1 MKKIV
6 SFIIIVFFATGLY
19 AELFEKQEI
28 DQRFEPDQSQ
38 VLSVFLNIDI
48 GELDIQPAED
58 SQVGIIN
65 ILHEKEAFLTDID
78 FDKRKNQ
85 LKIKV
90 DNDNWFHFNTNEH
103 HDNNVPE
110 ITLTLPVDV
119 EMNLDVRIKAGEVN
133 MQLGG
138 LSIKNL
144 NVSSWAG
151 ETLIDF
157 DTLNAIEM
165 EMMRISPR
173 IGECRLQHLGNSK
186 FYRAKIDGGIGELS
200 VDFSGGLLPE
210 SRAKVDLDIG
220 EANIDLSEK
229 VGVQIY
235 IGGMSFLSSK
245 NVDRAFKR
253 QGRIYTTENFDNAAQ
268 KFYLKISP
276 GLGELNVN
284 LR

>member
-6 SFIIIVFFATGLY
+6 CFLILFWFTAGLQ
-19 AELFEKQEI
+19 AELFEKEEI
-28 DQRFEPDQSQ
+28 NQTFEPDQSQ
-38 VLSVFLNIDI
+38 VLSVFLNVDI
-48 GELDIQPAED
+48 GELDIRPAED
-58 SQVGIIN
+58 GQVGTIDIS
-65 ILHEKEAFLTDID
+65 HEKEAYWTDID

-90 DNDNWFHFNTNEH
+90 DNDNWFNFNTNDH
-103 HDNNVPE
+103 HDNYVPE
-110 ITLTLPVDV
+110 ITLTLPLNVK
-119 EMNLDVRIKAGEVN
+119 MNLDVRIKAGEIN

-151 ETLIDF
+151 ETWIDF
-157 DTLNAIEM
+157 DTLNMIEM
-165 EMMRISPR
+165 EMMRIAPR
-173 IGECRLQHLGNSK
+173 IGECRLQHLGNSR
-186 FYRAKIDGGIGELS
+186 FRRAKIDGGIGELS
-200 VDFSGGLLPE
+200 VDFSGGLLSE

-220 EANIDLSEK
+220 EASIDLSEE
-229 VGVQIY
+229 VGAQVY

-245 NVDRAFKR
+245 NFDRGFKR
-253 QGRIYTTENFDNAAQ
+253 QGRIYATENFENATQ